1 MESSWILKPEG
12 DTATVNKLMQELNV
26 SKPIATML
34 VQRGITTFDEAK
46 MFFRPQLEH
55 LHDPFLMADMN
66 KAVERLQKAIN
77 KKEKILIYGDYDVDG
92 TTSVALVYSF
102 LKKRTENIDYYI
114 PDRYKEGYGISF
126 QGIDFAAENNFDLV
140 IALDCG
146 IKAVDKIEYANE
158 KKLDFI
164 ICDHHTP
171 GDKIPEAVAVLDP
184 KREDCKYPYKEL
196 SGCGVGFKLLQAYTQ
211 QTQGDFKELYS
222 YLDIVAISI
231 ASDIVPITGENRVL
245 AYYGLKEL
253 NQTKKEGLKAI
264 IEVAGLK
271 DKKIIISD
279 CVFKIGPRINAAG
292 RIESGRSAV
301 KLLISEDK
309 EPAKQFSED
318 INNFNTTR
326 QEFDSSITQEA
337 LKMIEDNPEWK
348 EHKATVLYKEDWHK
362 GVVGIVASR
371 IIETHY
377 KPTIV
382 LTKSKGMATGSARSV
397 DGFDL
402 YAAIDACSDLLES
415 FGGHK
420 HAAGLTIKIEN
431 IEKFRNRFNEVVTNM
446 ITPGQ
451 QIPKIE
457 IDAKISFK
465 EINNKFFNIIRQF
478 APFGPG
484 NMTPVYVTEKV
495 MDTGFSRAV
504 GGDLSHLQLTIK
516 DQSHVR
522 MKGIAFGAAKKYL
535 PAIKQKKSFDICYS
549 IEENEWQGNISLQ
562 LLVREI
568 KINNQDRM
576 Q

>member
-12 DTATVNKLMQELNV
+12 DAATVNKLMQELNI

-34 VQRGITTFDEAK
+34 VQRGINTFDEAK
-46 MFFRPQLEH
+46 RFFRPELEH
-55 LHDPFLMADMN
+55 LHDPFLMADMD
-66 KAVERLQKAIN
+66 KAVNRLNQAIKN
-77 KKEKILIYGDYDVDG
+77 KEKILIYGDYDVDG

-102 LKKRTENIDYYI
+102 LRKKAENIDYYI
-114 PDRYKEGYGISF
+114 PDRYNEGYGISF
-126 QGIDFAAENNFDLV
+126 KGIDFATENNFDLV

-146 IKAVDKIEYANE
+146 IKAVDKIDYAN
-158 KKLDFI
+158 KKNIDFI

-171 GDKIPEAVAVLDP
+171 GEKIPDAVAVLDP
-184 KREDCKYPYKEL
+184 KRSDCSYPYKEL
-196 SGCGVGFKLLQAYTQ
+196 SGCGVGFKLLQAFTQ
-211 QTQGDFKELYS
+211 QNSGSFDELYS

-245 AYYGLKEL
+245 AFYGLKEL
-253 NQTKKEGLKAI
+253 NRTKKEGLKAI

-309 EPAKQFSED
+309 ELANQFSKD
-318 INNFNTTR
+318 INDFNDTR
-326 QEFDSSITQEA
+326 QGLDRNITEEA
-337 LKMIEDNPEWK
+337 LKMIEDNEEWK
-348 EHKATVLYKEDWHK
+348 AHKSTVLYKEDWHK

-371 IIETHY
+371 VIEHYY

-397 DGFDL
+397 NGFDL

-420 HAAGLTIKIEN
+420 HAAGLTMKIEN
-431 IEKFRNRFNEVVTNM
+431 IEKFRSRFNEVVSSM
-446 ITPGQ
+446 ISSEQ

-457 IDAKISFK
+457 IDAKLSFK
-465 EINNKFFNIIRQF
+465 EITPNFFNIIRQF

-484 NMTPVYVTEKV
+484 NMTPVYVTEHV
-495 MDTGFSRAV
+495 MDTGFTRAV
-504 GGDLSHLQLTIK
+504 GNDQTHLQLNVK
-516 DQSHVR
+516 DSSHVR
-522 MKGIAFGAAKKYL
+522 MKGIAFGIAQKYL
-535 PAIKQKKSFDICYS
+535 PEIKKNKSFDICYS
-549 IEENEWQGNISLQ
+549 IEENEWQGNVSLQ
-562 LLVREI
+562 LMVREI
-568 KINNQDRM
+568 KING
-576 Q
+576 

>member
-12 DTATVNKLMQELNV
+12 DAAVVNKLMQELNV

-34 VQRGITTFDEAK
+34 VQRGISTFEEAK
-46 MFFRPQLEH
+46 RFFRPELEH
-55 LHDPFLMADMN
+55 LHDPFLMADMD
-66 KAVERLQKAIN
+66 KAVERLNQAI
-77 KKEKILIYGDYDVDG
+77 KSKEKILIYGDYDVDG

-102 LKKRTENIDYYI
+102 LRKKAKNIDYYI
-114 PDRYKEGYGISF
+114 PDRYNEGYGISYK
-126 QGIDFAAENNFDLV
+126 GIDFAAENNFDLV

-146 IKAVDKIEYANE
+146 IKAVDKIDYAN
-158 KKLDFI
+158 KKNIDFI

-171 GDKIPEAVAVLDP
+171 GEKIPDALAVLDP
-184 KREDCKYPYKEL
+184 KRNDCNYPYKEL

-211 QTQGDFKELYS
+211 QNSGSFDELYS

-245 AYYGLKEL
+245 AFYGLKEL
-253 NQTKKEGLKAI
+253 NKTKKEGLKAI

-309 EPAKQFSED
+309 EPAEQFSKD
-318 INNFNTTR
+318 INDFNFTR
-326 QEFDSSITQEA
+326 QGLDRNITEEA
-337 LKMIEDNPEWK
+337 MQMIENNEEWK
-348 EHKATVLYKEDWHK
+348 SHKATVLYKEDWHK

-371 IIETHY
+371 IIEHYY

-420 HAAGLTIKIEN
+420 HAAGLTMKIEN
-431 IEKFRNRFNEVVTNM
+431 IEKFRSRFNEVVASM
-446 ITPGQ
+446 ITREQ

-457 IDAKISFK
+457 IDAKLSFK
-465 EINNKFFNIIRQF
+465 EITPKFFNIIRQF

-484 NMTPVYVTEKV
+484 NMTPIYVTEHV
-495 MDTGFSRAV
+495 MDTGFTRAV
-504 GGDLSHLQLTIK
+504 GNEQTHLQLNIK
-516 DQSHVR
+516 DDSHVR
-522 MKGIAFGAAKKYL
+522 MKGIAFGIAQKYL
-535 PAIKQKKSFDICYS
+535 PEIKKNKSFDICYS
-549 IEENEWQGNISLQ
+549 IEENEWQGNVSLQ
-562 LLVREI
+562 LMVREI
-568 KINNQDRM
+568 KINR
-576 Q
+576 

>member
-12 DTATVNKLMQELNV
+12 DAAVVNKLMHELNV

-34 VQRGITTFDEAK
+34 VQRGISTFEEAK
-46 MFFRPQLEH
+46 RFFRPELEH
-55 LHDPFLMADMN
+55 LHDPFLMADMD
-66 KAVERLQKAIN
+66 KAVERLNQAI
-77 KKEKILIYGDYDVDG
+77 KSKEKILIYGDYDVDG

-102 LKKRTENIDYYI
+102 LRKKAKNIDYYI
-114 PDRYKEGYGISF
+114 PDRYNEGYGISYK
-126 QGIDFAAENNFDLV
+126 GIDFAAENNFDLV

-146 IKAVDKIEYANE
+146 IKAVDKIDYAN
-158 KKLDFI
+158 KKNIDFI

-171 GDKIPEAVAVLDP
+171 GEKIPDALAVLDP
-184 KREDCKYPYKEL
+184 KRNDCNYPYKEL
-196 SGCGVGFKLLQAYTQ
+196 SGCGVGFKLLQAFTQ
-211 QTQGDFKELYS
+211 QNSGSFDELYS

-245 AYYGLKEL
+245 AFYGLKEL
-253 NQTKKEGLKAI
+253 NKTKKEGLKAI

-309 EPAKQFSED
+309 EPAEQFSKD
-318 INNFNTTR
+318 INDFNFTR
-326 QEFDSSITQEA
+326 QGLDRNITEEA
-337 LKMIEDNPEWK
+337 MQMIENNEEWK
-348 EHKATVLYKEDWHK
+348 SHKATVLYKEDWHK

-371 IIETHY
+371 IIEHYY

-420 HAAGLTIKIEN
+420 HAAGLTMKIEN
-431 IEKFRNRFNEVVTNM
+431 IEKFRSRFNEVVASM
-446 ITPGQ
+446 ITREQ

-457 IDAKISFK
+457 IDAKLSFK
-465 EINNKFFNIIRQF
+465 EITPKFFNIIRQF

-484 NMTPVYVTEKV
+484 NMTPIYVTEHV
-495 MDTGFSRAV
+495 MDTGFTRAV
-504 GGDLSHLQLTIK
+504 GNEQTHLQLNIK
-516 DQSHVR
+516 DDSHVR
-522 MKGIAFGAAKKYL
+522 MKGIAFGIAQKYL
-535 PAIKQKKSFDICYS
+535 PEIKKNKSFDICYS
-549 IEENEWQGNISLQ
+549 IEENEWQGNVSLQ
-562 LLVREI
+562 LMVREI
-568 KINNQDRM
+568 KING
-576 Q
+576 

>member
-12 DTATVNKLMQELNV
+12 DIATINKLMKELNV

-34 VQRGITTFDEAK
+34 VQRRITTFDEAK

-55 LHDPFLMADMN
+55 LHDPFLMVDMD
-66 KAVERLQKAIN
+66 KAVERLQKAFN
-77 KKEKILIYGDYDVDG
+77 NKEKILIYGDYDVDG
-92 TTSVALVYSF
+92 TTSVALLYSF
-102 LKKRTENIDYYI
+102 LRSRVENIDYYI
-114 PDRYKEGYGISF
+114 PDRYNEGYGISF
-126 QGIDFAAENNFDLV
+126 KGVDFAAENDFDLV

-158 KKLDFI
+158 KNVDFI

-184 KREDCKYPYKEL
+184 KRADCNYPYKEL

-211 QTQGDFKELYS
+211 QTKGDFNELYS

-253 NQTKKEGLKAI
+253 NNTQKEGLKAI

-271 DKKIIISD
+271 DKNIIISD

-309 EPAKQFSED
+309 EEAEQFSKN
-318 INNFNTTR
+318 INNFNDER
-326 QEFDSSITQEA
+326 QGLDHDITQEA
-337 LKMIEDNPEWK
+337 LQMIEDNPEWK
-348 EHKATVLYKEDWHK
+348 EHKSTVLFKEDWHK

-371 IIETHY
+371 VIEHYY
-377 KPTIV
+377 KPTII

-431 IEKFRNRFNEVVTNM
+431 INKFRLRFNEVVSSM
-446 ITPGQ
+446 ITADQ
-451 QIPKIE
+451 QIPKIN
-457 IDAKISFK
+457 IDAKITFREITPNFFK
-465 EINNKFFNIIRQF
+465 IIRQF

-484 NMTPVYVTEKV
+484 NMTPIYMTEKV

-504 GGDLSHLQLTIK
+504 GSDESHLQLNIK
-516 DQSHVR
+516 DASHVR
-522 MKGIAFGAAKKYL
+522 MKGIAFGIAQKYL

-549 IEENEWQGNISLQ
+549 IEENEWQGNVSLQ
-562 LLVREI
+562 LMVREI
-568 KINNQDRM
+568 KIND
-576 Q
+576 

>member
-1 MESSWILKPEG
+1 MESNWILKDEG
-12 DTATVNKLMQELNV
+12 DTATIHKLMQELNV

-34 VQRGITTFDEAK
+34 VQRGINTFDEAK
-46 MFFRPQLEH
+46 RFFRPDLKH
-55 LHDPFLMADMN
+55 LHDPFLMADMD
-66 KAVERLQKAIN
+66 KAVQRLNQAIAN
-77 KKEKILIYGDYDVDG
+77 KEKILVYGDYDVDG

-102 LKKRTENIDYYI
+102 LRKIVTDIDYYI
-114 PDRYKEGYGISF
+114 PDRYNEGYGISF
-126 QGIDFAAENNFDLV
+126 KGIDFAKENNFDLV

-158 KKLDFI
+158 NNIDFI
-164 ICDHHTP
+164 ICDHHTA

-184 KREDCKYPYKEL
+184 KRKDCNYPYKEL
-196 SGCGVGFKLLQAYTQ
+196 SGCGVGFKLLQAYSQ
-211 QTQGDFKELYS
+211 QNSGNFEELYS

-253 NQTKKEGLKAI
+253 NRTKREGLKAI

-301 KLLISEDK
+301 KLLISDDK
-309 EPAKQFSED
+309 EPAEQFSKD
-318 INNFNTTR
+318 INDFNVTR
-326 QEFDSSITQEA
+326 QGLDKSITQEA
-337 LKMIEDNPEWK
+337 LQMIEDNKEWK
-348 EHKATVLYKEDWHK
+348 LHKATILYKEDWHK

-371 IIETHY
+371 IIEHYY

-382 LTKSKGMATGSARSV
+382 LTKSKGMASGSARSV

-420 HAAGLTIKIEN
+420 HAAGLSIKIEN
-431 IEKFRNRFNEVVTNM
+431 IDKFRLRFNKVVSSM
-446 ITPGQ
+446 ITAEQ

-457 IDAKISFK
+457 IDAKLSFK
-465 EINNKFFNIIRQF
+465 EITPNFFNVIRQF

-484 NMTPVYVTEKV
+484 NMTPVYVTENV

-504 GGDLSHLQLTIK
+504 GADKSHLQLNIK
-516 DQSHVR
+516 DSSHTR
-522 MKGIAFGAAKKYL
+522 MKGIAFGVAEKYL

-549 IEENEWQGNISLQ
+549 IEENEWQGVKILQ
-562 LLVREI
+562 LMVREI
-568 KINNQDRM
+568 KISD
-576 Q
+576 

>member
-12 DTATVNKLMQELNV
+12 DAAVVNKLMHELNV

-34 VQRGITTFDEAK
+34 VQRGISTFEEAK
-46 MFFRPQLEH
+46 RFFRPELEH
-55 LHDPFLMADMN
+55 LHDPFLMADMDN
-66 KAVERLQKAIN
+66 AVERLNQAIKN
-77 KKEKILIYGDYDVDG
+77 KEKILIYGDYDVDG

-102 LKKRTENIDYYI
+102 LRKKAKNIDYYI
-114 PDRYKEGYGISF
+114 PDRYNEGYGISYK
-126 QGIDFAAENNFDLV
+126 GIDFAAENNFDLV

-146 IKAVDKIEYANE
+146 IKAVDKIDYAN
-158 KKLDFI
+158 KKNIDFI

-171 GDKIPEAVAVLDP
+171 GEKIPDAVAVLDP
-184 KREDCKYPYKEL
+184 KRNDCNYPYKEL
-196 SGCGVGFKLLQAYTQ
+196 SGCGVGFKLLQAFTQ
-211 QTQGDFKELYS
+211 QNSGSFDELYS

-245 AYYGLKEL
+245 AFYGLKEL
-253 NQTKKEGLKAI
+253 NKTKKEGLKAI

-309 EPAKQFSED
+309 EPAEQFSKD
-318 INNFNTTR
+318 INDFNFTR
-326 QEFDSSITQEA
+326 QGLDRNITEEA
-337 LKMIEDNPEWK
+337 LQMIENNEEWK
-348 EHKATVLYKEDWHK
+348 SHKATVLYKEDWHK

-371 IIETHY
+371 IIEHYY

-420 HAAGLTIKIEN
+420 HAAGLTMKIEN
-431 IEKFRNRFNEVVTNM
+431 IEKFRSRFNEVVASM
-446 ITPGQ
+446 ITREQ

-457 IDAKISFK
+457 IDAKLSFK
-465 EINNKFFNIIRQF
+465 EITPKFFDIIRQF

-484 NMTPVYVTEKV
+484 NMTPIYVTENV
-495 MDTGFSRAV
+495 MDTGFTRAV
-504 GGDLSHLQLTIK
+504 GNEQTHLQLNIK
-516 DQSHVR
+516 DDSHVR
-522 MKGIAFGAAKKYL
+522 MKGIAFGIAQKYL
-535 PAIKQKKSFDICYS
+535 PEIKKNKSFDICYS
-549 IEENEWQGNISLQ
+549 IEENEWQGNVSLQ
-562 LLVREI
+562 LMVREI
-568 KINNQDRM
+568 KING
-576 Q
+576 